1 LQAKRQ
7 CCSWLNAR
15 TRESENHIWG
25 EEEGLYSEREARQAQ
40 GPRVSPWWANRRTHG
55 RAQQFVIPQ
64 PWLEVGKK
72 HVNVMGWYL
81 SVELRN
87 RAGLGGQA
95 GRKCPQAGARRTR
108 PARTPTVDSSTFGS
122 LARGS
127 LIHGS
132 SNYGTSHNGKHRSL
146 INSTTRAKSVVL
158 RLPLGSWVAAAQKA
172 RDLLTAGFS
181 NDELNRVIRNFI
193 ALAEGFG

>member
-1 LQAKRQ
+1 MLR
-7 CCSWLNAR
+7 
-15 TRESENHIWG
+15 
-25 EEEGLYSEREARQAQ
+25 
-40 GPRVSPWWANRRTHG
+40 
-55 RAQQFVIPQ
+55 F
-64 PWLEVGKK
+64 
-72 HVNVMGWYL
+72 
-81 SVELRN
+81 VELRN

-146 INSTTRAKSVVL
+146 INPTTRAKSVVL
-158 RLPLGSWVAAAQKA
+158 RLPLGSWATAAQKV
-172 RDLLTAGFS
+172 RDLLAAGLT
-181 NDELNRVIRNFI
+181 NDELNWIIQNSA
-193 ALAEGFG
+193 ALVESFK